1 MNIFFLR
8 NLKKVFNVPVKP
20 GRKRNR
26 RKRQR
31 DDSLG
36 PRVAKQQR
44 LHSNDL
50 ARHASNNIPAVN
62 TVVDRVVVDNSS
74 PYQSSS
80 QSTSS
85 GFDGWS
91 EQEMEFPEDAH
102 QAVKPISSS
111 VNVRESLKPQEAR
124 VKPKAMKR
132 TAGFRD
138 LLAQMR
144 ANTSVII
151 KETC

>member
-1 MNIFFLR
+1 MF
-8 NLKKVFNVPVKP
+8 KVPVKP

-62 TVVDRVVVDNSS
+62 TDNSS

-91 EQEMEFPEDAH
+91 EQEMEFPEDTR
-102 QAVKPISSS
+102 QAVELISSS
-111 VNVRESLKPQEAR
+111 VNVRGSLKPQEAR
-124 VKPKAMKR
+124 VKPKAMKK

>member
-1 MNIFFLR
+1 MF
-8 NLKKVFNVPVKP
+8 KVKP

-44 LHSNDL
+44 LHSNNL
-50 ARHASNNIPAVN
+50 ARHASNNIPVVN
-62 TVVDRVVVDNSS
+62 TDNSS

-91 EQEMEFPEDAH
+91 EQEMEFPEDTR
-102 QAVKPISSS
+102 QAVELISSS
-111 VNVRESLKPQEAR
+111 VNVRGSLKPQEAR
-124 VKPKAMKR
+124 VKPKAMKK